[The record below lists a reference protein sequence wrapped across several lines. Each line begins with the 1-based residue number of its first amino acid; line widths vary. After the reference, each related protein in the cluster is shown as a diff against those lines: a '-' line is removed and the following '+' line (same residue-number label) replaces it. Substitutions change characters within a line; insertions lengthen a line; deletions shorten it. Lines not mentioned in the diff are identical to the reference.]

1 MEKITDEN
9 EIKSMVQSRVDEIES
24 RQRLKGDGGN
34 RKPENSLTERYRRE
48 CTARAEFE
56 AKELGHTEESKKPDI
71 YSGFIRACF
80 NCNELGDAICFN
92 ELNHGKFVFNALAG
106 HWMVFEGHRW
116 RVDTTNR
123 TKEAVERVCEAYITE
138 AQRIKAEMNQIEESG
153 ETAPANLKR
162 LHRGLLARVK
172 ALRGMRRVHS
182 VLEFS
187 HSCDDP
193 LCIQGDELDSD
204 PWLLGCPNGV
214 IELKTGR
221 FRRGRQE
228 DYISKTCG
236 TPFEGYKASRPLWE
250 ETIRQIFIG
259 DLEVIAFVQRFLGM
273 ALIGEIIEHK
283 SLFWWGSGA
292 NGKSLLAETIRRVC
306 GDYATSVQP
315 DLFMQKKGYAN
326 ASGIDPATMALRAV
340 RVAFAS
346 ESEEGARVAAAKFK
360 QLTGGDTLVGR
371 NPHDKFMTTFL
382 PSHSLIFLTNDR
394 PGAAGHDYAF
404 WRRVYLLE
412 FGARFVDH
420 PNGAGEYQVN
430 KQLFSELKREYPGI
444 LAWLVEGCLIYQQRG
459 LDPPASIIA
468 ATDRYREDEDLIGLW
483 VAECCV
489 LNPQYRL
496 GASDAYNSF
505 VEWYHENVGS
515 KEPSQKTF
523 GAWMVKRFER
533 SRSKPRQYYGLC
545 TIV

>member
-1 MEKITDEN
+1 MIEEIRKQVEKRVQEEAEQYGSDKDEPS
-9 EIKSMVQSRVDEIES
+9 E
-24 RQRLKGDGGN
+24 G
-34 RKPENSLTERYRRE
+34 LT
-48 CTARAEFE
+48 
-56 AKELGHTEESKKPDI
+56 P
-71 YSGFIRACF
+71 GFVRACF
-80 NCNELGDAICFN
+80 NCNELGDALCFN
-92 ELNHGKFVFNALAG
+92 ELNRGKFLFNAQAG

-123 TKEAVERVCEAYITE
+123 TKAAVERVCEAYIAE
-138 AQRIKAEMNQIEESG
+138 AQRIKSEVNQIEESG

-162 LHRGLLARVK
+162 LHRGLLSRVK
-172 ALRGMRRVHS
+172 ALRGMRRVRS
-182 VLEFS
+182 VLEFA

-193 LCIQGDELDSD
+193 LCIQGDELDGD
-204 PWLLGCPNGV
+204 PYLLGCPNGV

-221 FRRGRQE
+221 FRAGRQE
-228 DYISKTCG
+228 DNISKTCG
-236 TPFEGYKASRPLWE
+236 TPFEGYDAPRPLWE
-250 ETIRQIFIG
+250 DTIGQIFIG
-259 DLEVIAFVQRFLGM
+259 DLEVIAFVQRFLGV

-283 SLFWWGSGA
+283 SLFWWGAGA

-306 GDYATSVQP
+306 GDYSTSVQP
-315 DLFMQKKGYAN
+315 DLFMKQRGYAN
-326 ASGIDPATMALRAV
+326 ASGIDPATMALRGV
-340 RVAFAS
+340 RIAFAS
-346 ESEEGARVAAAKFK
+346 ESEEGARVAGAKFK

-371 NPHDKFMTTFL
+371 NPHDKFMTTFI

-404 WRRVYLLE
+404 WRRVFLLE
-412 FGARFVDH
+412 FRSRFVDH

-430 KQLFSELKREYPGI
+430 KRLFSELKTEYPGI
-444 LAWLVEGCLIYQQRG
+444 LAWLIEGCLEYQQRG

-489 LNPQYRL
+489 QGPDYRL
-496 GASDAYNSF
+496 GASDAYDSF
-505 VEWYHENVGS
+505 TKWYHENVGS

-545 TIV
+545 TNV